1 MKKESAMFIN
11 SFSVN
16 HLENLGEHWRTL
28 FISAQVL
35 QLLGRQND
43 LLGHPNIIAEAETE
57 LLGGDCLS
65 MH

>member
-1 MKKESAMFIN
+1 MFIN
-11 SFSVN
+11 SFS

-28 FISAQVL
+28 LISVQVL
-35 QLLGRQND
+35 QLLGSQND
-43 LLGHPNIIAEAETE
+43 LLGHPNIIADVETE

>member
-1 MKKESAMFIN
+1 MFIN

-16 HLENLGEHWRTL
+16 HLENLGEYWRTL
-28 FISAQVL
+28 LVSTQVL
-35 QLLGRQND
+35 QLLGSQND
-43 LLGHPNIIAEAETE
+43 LLGHPNIIADVETE